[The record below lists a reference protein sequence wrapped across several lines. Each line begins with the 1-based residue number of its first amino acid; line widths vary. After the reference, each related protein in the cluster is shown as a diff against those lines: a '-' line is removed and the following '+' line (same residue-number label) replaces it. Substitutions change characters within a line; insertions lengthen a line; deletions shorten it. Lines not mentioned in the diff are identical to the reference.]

1 MNKIWQQVTAAK
13 LLLVYSLAIWLFC
26 CHGYDLHASKKDQ
39 QKQSSEKF
47 QATISNSFTGYALQP
62 SNFSNAG
69 FNNAHATLK
78 KSFNE
83 FSFLLRV
90 TDQLVLSAF
99 SQISFLSIKMR
110 ISPHKSD
117 IIFPFHNF
125 W

>member
-1 MNKIWQQVTAAK
+1 MSKIWQQVVAAK

-26 CHGYDLHASKKDQ
+26 CHGYDLHTSKKDQ

-47 QATISNSFTGYALQP
+47 HAAISNSFTGYALQP
-62 SNFSNAG
+62 SNFSNGG

-83 FSFLLRV
+83 LSFLLRV
-90 TDQLVLSAF
+90 TDQLALSSF
-99 SQISFLSIKMR
+99 SQISFLSIKTR
-110 ISPHKSD
+110 ISAGKTD